1 MCRIHGNCRVFH
13 HYVLYLNAGLITISI
28 RHAETHVPVIGYLDV
43 LKARVIACLTDKY
56 AIVMVLIG
64 SSGIIAL
71 NSQRRI
77 EKGKVLCLGML
88 GTGATCADKET
99 ILPIA

>member
-1 MCRIHGNCRVFH
+1 MVALDGDSRI
-13 HYVLYLNAGLITISI
+13 L
-28 RHAETHVPVIGYLDV
+28 YLDV